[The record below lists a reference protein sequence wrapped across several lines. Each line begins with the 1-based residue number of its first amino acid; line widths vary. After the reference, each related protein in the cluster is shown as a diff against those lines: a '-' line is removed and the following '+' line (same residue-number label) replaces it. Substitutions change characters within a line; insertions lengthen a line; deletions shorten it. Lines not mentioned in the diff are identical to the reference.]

1 MKIRLLFIAFIAIVV
16 IGCKKDGSQVAKI
29 NDDLIGK
36 WSVQSNHMIYFDQS
50 GQKEYEEVLVANSL
64 ATNVS
69 FVKGAK
75 AKIETQDSTVMNTPY
90 NVAEE
95 RDLIYMKLNDAEIF
109 NASVWTLTDV
119 TEKEMTW
126 QANFT
131 NIKYEDKDTGEILEA
146 PKAELTLKFYKE

>member
-1 MKIRLLFIAFIAIVV
+1 MEIRLLFIAFIAIVV
-16 IGCKKDGSQVAKI
+16 VGCKKDGSQVAKI

>member
-1 MKIRLLFIAFIAIVV
+1 M
-16 IGCKKDGSQVAKI
+16 AKI

-36 WSVQSNHMIYFDQS
+36 WAVQSNHMIYFDQS

-75 AKIETQDSTVMNTPY
+75 AKIETQDSTIVNTPY
-90 NVAEE
+90 NLAEE
-95 RDLIYMKLNDAEIF
+95 RSLIYMKLNEAEIF
-109 NASVWTLTDV
+109 NANVWKLTDV
-119 TEKEMTW
+119 TENEMTW

>member
-1 MKIRLLFIAFIAIVV
+1 MRGRLLFIAFIAIVA

-29 NDDLIGK
+29 KDDLIGK
-36 WSVQSNHMIYFDQS
+36 WAVQSNHMIYFDQS

-75 AKIETQDSTVMNTPY
+75 AKIETQDSTIVNTPY
-90 NVAEE
+90 NLAEE
-95 RDLIYMKLNDAEIF
+95 RSLIYMKLNEAEIF
-109 NASVWTLTDV
+109 NANVWKLTDV
-119 TEKEMTW
+119 TENEMTW

>member
-1 MKIRLLFIAFIAIVV
+1 MKIRLLFIAFMAIVA

-50 GQKEYEEVLVANSL
+50 GQKEYEEVLVANSQ

-75 AKIETQDSTVMNTPY
+75 AKIETQDSTVVNTPY

-95 RDLIYMKLNDAEIF
+95 RNLIYMKLNDAEIF
-109 NASVWTLTDV
+109 NASLWTLTDI